1 MSNVFK
7 TERGIKVNPRQCPC
21 CKTMFDTPKKVSKD
35 GKMYDVIGVTESG
48 SRGKELV
55 IGQNGIP
62 TSVCVSPVLKGDGK
76 SYDIVVH
83 SSGHKYKFFW

>member
-21 CKTMFDTPKKVSKD
+21 CKTMFDVPKKVSRD
-35 GKMYDVIGVTESG
+35 GEMYDVIGVTESG

-55 IGQNGIP
+55 ICLLY
-62 TSVCVSPVLKGDGK
+62 TSPSPRDL
-76 SYDIVVH
+76 STWRMA
-83 SSGHKYKFFW
+83 SSA